1 MKTEKELIGKV
12 RELRQIKPQKD
23 WVALTKTDIL
33 GTDPGFTFFPYFKL
47 PSISDGGRRFSL
59 FAPVFAGF
67 MVVFLAF
74 GSFFLIKNSLPGDV
88 LYSVRRVAHLGQ
100 AVFISEEEKPVFQL
114 KLANDRL
121 EDLTKAPVKNL
132 APTIYEFEANIA
144 EAARNL
150 SNIDATTS
158 DSIAMQRII
167 EETKKLEENKLKVE
181 SLGVV
186 LGEEGTNEL
195 NQALARIV
203 NNLIKDLEER
213 SLVEEKQE
221 ILAQMKELLE
231 KEQYSEA
238 LELYLKNQ

>member
-1 MKTEKELIGKV
+1 MVKNSVEKELIGKI

-23 WVALTKTDIL
+23 WVSLTKTDIL
-33 GTDPGFTFFPYFKL
+33 GADSRFTFFPYFK
-47 PSISDGGRRFSL
+47 P
-59 FAPVFAGF
+59 AFAGF
-67 MVVFLAF
+67 VVLFLAF
-74 GSFFLIKNSLPGDV
+74 GSFFLVENSLPGDA
-88 LYSVRRVAHLGQ
+88 LYAVRRVAHLGQ
-100 AVFISEEEKPVFQL
+100 AVFISEQERPVFQL
-114 KLANDRL
+114 KLANARL

-150 SNIDATTS
+150 ASIDATTS
-158 DSIAMQRII
+158 DSIAIQRIV
-167 EETKKLEENKLKVE
+167 EEAKKIEENKQKVE

-203 NNLIKDLEER
+203 NNLIEDLEER
-213 SLVEEKQE
+213 SLIEEKQE
-221 ILAQMKELLE
+221 ILVQMKELLE